1 MLVFKN
7 FLVFCIAPSLNMVLT
22 FGILKKQNKTKKMKC
37 KPFPEMNLDWFSD
50 PSYS

>member
-1 MLVFKN
+1 MLVFMN
-7 FLVFCIAPSLNMVLT
+7 FLVFYIAPSLNMVLT
-22 FGILKKQNKTKKMKC
+22 FGILKKKKKKTKS